1 MNSLEPVPTCRPIP
15 PEVSLVPGPPPLP
28 DVLPR
33 QASGIYPAPVKND
46 RFAVASA
53 VCGFTGIIPIV
64 SQVAGLTLGIM
75 ALIRIGRARRA
86 GVPRGGTRWAV
97 AGIVSSGLVLA
108 GWVACFF
115 ALSVVGSSLSD
126 ITEPLGTLLQQ
137 TR

>member
-1 MNSLEPVPTCRPIP
+1 
-15 PEVSLVPGPPPLP
+15 
-28 DVLPR
+28 
-33 QASGIYPAPVKND
+33 
-46 RFAVASA
+46 VASA

-64 SQVAGLTLGIM
+64 SQVAGLALGIM

-86 GVPRGGTRWAV
+86 GVPRKGTRWAV

-115 ALSVVGSSLSD
+115 VLSFVGSSFSD
-126 ITEPLGTLLQQ
+126 ISEPLGNLLQQ

>member
-1 MNSLEPVPTCRPIP
+1 MNGLEPVPTCRPIP
-15 PEVSLVPGPPPLP
+15 PEVSLVPVPPPLP
-28 DVLPR
+28 DVLSR
-33 QASGIYPAPVKND
+33 GAVGIGSAPVKND
-46 RFAVASA
+46 GFAVASA